1 MPIKN
6 LSEFRNIK
14 KLTHDDMAEKLEVSK
29 SFYSKVE
36 YGARNPSFNFIKKFK
51 EVFPEA
57 NVDELF
63 FRQAS

>member
-6 LSEFRNIK
+6 LSEFRNK
-14 KLTHDDMAEKLEVSK
+14 YKLTHYEMAEKLNVSK

-36 YGARNPSFNFIKKFK
+36 YGVRNPSFNFIKKFK
-51 EVFPEA
+51 EVFPNA
-57 NVDELF
+57 DIDVLF